1 MKQNDFLDASGHLEI
16 YKIYED
22 GNEEQVFSD
31 PNTITSGMGVGLG
44 LLYAG
49 SGANDITN
57 FQIRYFQLGVSGDSR
72 IDTNAWADHQYSV
85 SETLLASALGQVGDA
100 ANYQS
105 DANSHLPLSRH
116 ELMDWDGAARENS
129 QSNVNWY
136 FGVISDNS
144 IKRVDLNSVTYILYV
159 DRNSCNTK
167 TLNEVGLFMSNPLGE
182 STKRSPLVAYRPF
195 TNIDKTDDFSLVFKW
210 TLNF

>member
-1 MKQNDFLDASGHLEI
+1 MKQNDFLDPSGHLEI

-49 SGANDITN
+49 SGADDITN

-72 IDTNAWADHQYSV
+72 ISTNAWASHQYSV
-85 SETLLASALGQVGDA
+85 SETSLASALGQVADA
-100 ANYQS
+100 VDYRSN
-105 DANSHLPLSRH
+105 ANSHLPLSKH
-116 ELMDWDGAARENS
+116 ELMDWNGGSLEDS
-129 QSNVNWY
+129 LSDPNWY

-159 DRNSCNTK
+159 DRNSCNDR

-182 STKRSPLVAYRPF
+182 STRRSPLVAYRPF
-195 TNIDKTDDFSLVFKW
+195 TNITKTDDFALVFKW